1 MIALL
6 WMVNPLWQLI
16 LAPGLLVALG
26 WWLRGV
32 ADSPNHD
39 APSPYD
45 WQNEEDYQ

>member
-16 LAPGLLVALG
+16 LAPGLLIALG

-32 ADSPNHD
+32 ADSPHHD

-45 WQNEEDYQ
+45 WQNEEDYR

>member
-32 ADSPNHD
+32 ADD
-39 APSPYD
+39 QDVDTRRPYD